1 MKARIYF
8 NNTFVNWN
16 IFQYNGEFITDSFQ
30 VLEYILQIKFLFGIV
45 LQIKA
50 FCCNNIAHIPGLN
63 LL

>member
-8 NNTFVNWN
+8 NNTFVNRN

-30 VLEYILQIKFLFGIV
+30 VLEYVLQIRFLFGII
-45 LQIKA
+45 LQKKA
-50 FCCNNIAHIPGLN
+50 FCCNNIAPILGLN